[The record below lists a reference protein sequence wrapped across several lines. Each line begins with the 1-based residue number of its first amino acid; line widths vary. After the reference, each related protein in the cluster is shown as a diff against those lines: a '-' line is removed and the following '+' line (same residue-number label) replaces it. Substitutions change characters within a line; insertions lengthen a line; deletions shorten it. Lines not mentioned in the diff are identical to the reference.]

1 MHHAATRTAS
11 TPVMIELTRIS
22 TPREQAIVARI
33 GKIDHGVIDAATSAR
48 FQAVPVL
55 DANDECLGMIEVSR
69 LAQLAASGEALTPA
83 HANGGCVRLPYLV
96 PVTSLVSALAESGVI
111 LHAADPEDEDYPPNW
126 FGIVSVA
133 DLNRPIFRA
142 HVYQMMV
149 ILETS
154 LGQLIMDEFGDD
166 WGAIRLLSE
175 GNQKRV
181 REFWEEE
188 REEGVDLSPITTV
201 TLSDLFHIA
210 AESNWVWSLMGFA
223 GPAEL
228 RTVAYQIN
236 DLRNVVMH
244 PVRPLIVNRKDL
256 MDLDAGLRAVESLTA
271 ELLKRIGLKSS

>member
-1 MHHAATRTAS
+1 MHHMATRAPS
-11 TPVMIELTRIS
+11 VPVMIELADIS

-33 GKIDHGVIDAATSAR
+33 GKIDHAVIDAAIEAR

-55 DANDECLGMIEVSR
+55 DSDDRCLGMIDVPH
-69 LAQLAASGEALTPA
+69 LAQLAAKGEVLTPE
-83 HANGGCVRLPYLV
+83 HADGGCVRLPHLV

-111 LHAADPEDEDYPPNW
+111 LHTSDPHDESFPPDW

-188 REEGVDLSPITTV
+188 RDEGVDLSPITTV

-210 AESNWVWSLMGFA
+210 AESNRVWNLMGFA
-223 GPAEL
+223 GPAES

-236 DLRNVVMH
+236 DLRNVIMH

-256 MDLDAGLRAVESLTA
+256 MDLDAGLRAVESLTTV
-271 ELLKRIGLKSS
+271 LLKRIGMVTG